1 MSSLVKSLICRF
13 SCSATFLSLTSTVI
27 CILCH
32 FASVAFVLLTH
43 STNHSSP
50 HWFEDNNHMHQWKT
64 CCWNNEEARGWVRE
78 WNTGICFIL
87 GIFENIFVFN
97 LRWQPFLS
105 AFPDC
110 QFFSYSAQTL
120 HSFTVCWAVQ
130 KFVADWKCMIPVV
143 CTCTSLTHTQ

>member
-13 SCSATFLSLTSTVI
+13 SCSATFPSLTSVI
-27 CILCH
+27 CILCC

-50 HWFEDNNHMHQWKT
+50 HWFKDNNHMHQWKT
-64 CCWNNEEARGWVRE
+64 CCCWTNEEARGWVSE
-78 WNTGICFIL
+78 WNTGICLIL

-110 QFFSYSAQTL
+110 QFFSYSPQTL

-130 KFVADWKCMIPVV
+130 KFVADWKCLIPVV
-143 CTCTSLTHTQ
+143 CTCKN